1 MIPVD
6 DSKPVNEMGGRA
18 TTPQRALEAAVAA
31 LVLVAA
37 CAVIVYAV
45 WSRNRGFEITDEAY
59 YLLLA
64 IHPDATRLYISAQ
77 QWAMGPIW
85 QVTGSLAS
93 FRMAGLVLLAG
104 SAAVLGM
111 GALAAAKGRAAAVA
125 LPWRGRV
132 AVIGSAVVC
141 ALLYAITINVSPS
154 YNLLASAGA
163 YLSLGLVLLAGDKTS
178 AVGRAGLFSVAGAAL
193 AVEFVCKPSSG
204 VATFVLVAIAV
215 MWLDRSGRSKALALA
230 TVAAGGLLGLAAL
243 LFSHTTPGEAAQA
256 FGGGMELF
264 RMVQTEPILT
274 RLGRYALEFGSYTAA
289 AMRSDVFLIVAVLVY
304 LIRKSWVTIGLVIAA
319 LGHTLFA
326 AQYFEYGMTQYVEY
340 MERALVFLALMLA
353 VAWQSM
359 PARSRWLSA
368 ALAMLP
374 YSVAM
379 GTGNALFSQVIVSL
393 APWGVLM
400 ALAAYARPAGTRD
413 AVVPMALLA
422 GFVALTSIQILV
434 YKAKPPYSLSER
446 MDRQSFPVT
455 IGPLGRVKV
464 DAGTR
469 QFMQQIDAAVAKC
482 RIAPGA
488 PFLGLYNVPGLALA
502 LNAVPV
508 ATPWLN
514 NVDQADAV
522 LASHEAIAD
531 KAVIAIRLNMDGSL
545 PPLPA
550 GLNGFPSNFQHC
562 GDAVFPYGKQTIQIW
577 SGLRQR

>member
-1 MIPVD
+1 MRPSDKGQVGKEISGSAEP
-6 DSKPVNEMGGRA
+6 
-18 TTPQRALEAAVAA
+18 TQRALEAAIAA

-59 YLLLA
+59 YFLLA
-64 IHPDATRLYISAQ
+64 IHPAATRFYISAQ

-85 QVTGSLAS
+85 HFTGSLAS
-93 FRMAGLVLLAG
+93 FRMAGLVLLTG

-111 GALAAAKGRAAAVA
+111 GALAAARGCSAPAMPHWPGRI
-125 LPWRGRV
+125 
-132 AVIGSAVVC
+132 AVIGCAVVC

-163 YLSLGLVLLAGDKTS
+163 YLSLGLVLLASDKTS
-178 AVGRAGLFSVAGAAL
+178 ATGRAGLFGVAGAAL

-204 VATFVLVAIAV
+204 VATFVLVAV
-215 MWLDRSGRSKALALA
+215 VVLWLDRSGRSKALALA
-230 TVAAGGLLGLAAL
+230 AVVAGGLLGLAAL
-243 LFSHTTPGEAAQA
+243 LFSHTTPGEAVQA
-256 FGGGMELF
+256 FSGGMALF

-274 RLGRYALEFGSYTAA
+274 RLGRYATEFGGYTAA
-289 AMRSDVFLIVAVLVY
+289 AMRSNVFLIIAVLVY
-304 LIRKSWVTIGLVIAA
+304 LIRRSWVTIGLVIAA

-326 AQYFEYGMTQYVEY
+326 AQYFEYGMTQYIEY
-340 MERALVFLALMLA
+340 MQRALVFLALMLA
-353 VAWQSM
+353 AAWQAVPM
-359 PARSRWLSA
+359 RSRWLIA

-374 YSVAM
+374 YTVAM
-379 GTGNALFSQVIVSL
+379 GTGNALFGQVIVSL
-393 APWGVLM
+393 APWGALM

-422 GFVALTSIQILV
+422 GFVALTGVQILV
-434 YKAKPPYSLSER
+434 YKTKIPYNLNER

-464 DAGTR
+464 DVGTR
-469 QFMQQIDAAVAKC
+469 QFMQEIDAAIAKC

-514 NVDQADAV
+514 NVAQADAV
-522 LASHEAIAD
+522 LASNEAVVD

-550 GLNGFPSNFQHC
+550 VLNGFPSNFQHC
-562 GDAVFPYGKQTIQIW
+562 GDAVFPYDKQNIQIW